1 MHTDLIGLDLDL
13 VAWGQERVEAHNQVW
28 VSLEQ
33 VGHTVNHSR
42 GVDSVNNNNKLWN
55 FMLPEDINKLVFN
68 TCVYDLKQII

>member
-42 GVDSVNNNNKLWN
+42 GVDSVNNNNKL
-55 FMLPEDINKLVFN
+55 
-68 TCVYDLKQII
+68 